1 MPSRSDF
8 FLVGAGLDPLEGA
21 LAAAARLR
29 TVVRRILAV
38 SLGYNVVAVAIALA
52 GWMSPVKA
60 AIFMPVSSLS
70 LLLITG
76 VSLKPRGAAAP
87 IAPALTPIEVRP

>member
-8 FLVGAGLDPLEGA
+8 FLVGSGLQA
-21 LAAAARLR
+21 LSRALTDAQRLR
-29 TVVRRILAV
+29 TVVRRVLAL
-38 SLGYNVVAVAIALA
+38 SLGYNVIAVAIALA

-70 LLLITG
+70 ILLITG
-76 VSLKPRGAAAP
+76 VSLSARR
-87 IAPALTPIEVRP
+87 PADAGGPVLAEAEARP